1 MICPNLFICGGNKVE
16 TLKKNDV
23 LTGQVV
29 DLTHEGHGVVKID
42 RYPIFIP
49 NTLIDEK
56 IEYKVIKVKK
66 NFAIGKLIKVI
77 TESDA
82 RVEPPCIYYYKCGG
96 CQLQHMSYQAQ
107 LNMKK
112 EQVVNLFHRKAK
124 FTNTVIKDTVGMED
138 PWRYRNKSQI
148 PVGLSKDQQP
158 IMGFYRQ
165 RSHDIIDMESCLIQ
179 DQQHQQVMN
188 DLKQLISELNISV
201 YNEKTKKGLLRHLV
215 VRTGHYTNQLMII
228 LVTNGKA
235 FKQAESLVDALVRK
249 YPNVTSIKQN
259 INDAHSNVIM
269 GPQSITLYGEEEIED
284 QLSEVT
290 FNISDQSF
298 YQINSHQTEKLYQ
311 QALDY
316 AQLTGDEIVLDTY
329 CGIGTI
335 AIYMAENAR
344 HVYGVEVVPSAIN
357 DANQNATKN
366 QLENTTFVCG
376 KAEEVILKWKAE
388 GIRPDVVMVDPPR
401 KGCDETFLETILEL
415 NPKRIVY
422 ISCNPSTQQRDAH
435 ILNHQ
440 YDLKEITP
448 VDMFPQTTHIE
459 TVALFERK

>member
-316 AQLTGDEIVLDTY
+316 AQLTGYEIVLDTY

>member
-440 YDLKEITP
+440 YDLKEITT

>member
-344 HVYGVEVVPSAIN
+344 HVYGVEVVPSVIN

>member
-435 ILNHQ
+435 ILSRQ
-440 YDLKEITP
+440 YELKEITP

>member
-1 MICPNLFICGGNKVE
+1 ME

-448 VDMFPQTTHIE
+448 VDMFLQTTHIE

>member
-228 LVTNGKA
+228 LVANGKA